1 METVGIREL
10 KTHLSRHLKRVRPG
24 AVAGHRTR
32 PFHCDDQ
39 PRGGAGRRRLGSPAR
54 RGRARALEWRQ
65 AHRRQAAA
73 QNHGQ
78 DGIVDRA
85 RGSPVTLY
93 VDTSSLIKLY
103 VTEAGSDVVRQL
115 VGDASVVATS
125 VVAYAETR
133 AALARLRRERVL
145 TASKLASAKSEF
157 EEQWPTYLTLEATD
171 SLCRAAGELAE
182 KYRLRGFDSIHLA
195 SFAEVVRRAGTDGTR
210 FSSFD
215 DRLNQAAR
223 KLTRTFKRSASRG
236 RQSRRLR

>member
-1 METVGIREL
+1 M
-10 KTHLSRHLKRVRPG
+10 
-24 AVAGHRTR
+24 
-32 PFHCDDQ
+32 
-39 PRGGAGRRRLGSPAR
+39 
-54 RGRARALEWRQ
+54 
-65 AHRRQAAA
+65 
-73 QNHGQ
+73 
-78 DGIVDRA
+78 
-85 RGSPVTLY
+85 TLY
-93 VDTSSLIKLY
+93 VDTSTLIKLY

-133 AALARLRRERVL
+133 AALARLRREGVL
-145 TASKLASAKSEF
+145 TASKLASAKSQF

-195 SFAEVVRRAGTDGTR
+195 SFAEVARRAGTDDTR

-223 KLTRTFKRSASRG
+223 KLTRTLERG
-236 RQSRRLR
+236 GKK